1 MYMCIYIYVELCKIV
16 MGFHGL
22 FLWLTGCSMSLIGI
36 IDDTNPEFWG
46 C

>member
-1 MYMCIYIYVELCKIV
+1 MYIYIYVELCKIF

-22 FLWLTGCSMSLIGI
+22 VLWLTGCSMSLIGI